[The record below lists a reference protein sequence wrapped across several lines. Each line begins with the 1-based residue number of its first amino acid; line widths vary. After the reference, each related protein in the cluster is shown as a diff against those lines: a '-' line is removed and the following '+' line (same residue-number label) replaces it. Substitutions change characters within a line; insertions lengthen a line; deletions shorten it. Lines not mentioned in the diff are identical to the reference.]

1 MNEALKI
8 IKELNL
14 VFFIKKID
22 LNEDEINS
30 YSESQIKKEN
40 IRKTRQNIFRFVKGY
55 IPLVNLIKDSQNQM
69 AKILKDR
76 SITFEGRKLFLDILK
91 LSYTVLKNFCYKNRE
106 NQKLLFPF
114 IEYFLDEIEYDFGQ
128 TSLVSA
134 IFESNNFLCENVLNT
149 FELMKH
155 KIFRYGRQTRF
166 LEFFKVIQ
174 KCDDSYIIDN
184 QILVANTFLPI
195 ISNYSESEKLLFGAF
210 NMQGKKEFEF
220 EFAISSEGYGFYRDE
235 PYYYH
240 KELIEVLIYTIKGN
254 EGQSINLKKI
264 QEYFKMRKLL
274 PYLFK
279 DDTFFKKER
288 DEEINEEIQNESFA
302 RDFHKLID
310 NSLPLLEAPSVR
322 GNTIIKPSVLD
333 LVNMVYFNP
342 HKINLD
348 KIYKNYDGICRYLEM
363 EKNRIKDVPDFEALY
378 SDEVKYL
385 FEYFLDFAKTYHKKV
400 LSPEMVPDFRERN
413 EYKFLLQVANKL
425 EENFMKYKGKL
436 DKNKNK
442 NLFAFFGSFK
452 DINFV
457 TKDKLKNLPDEENKF
472 EFEPLEL
479 KQEEVKEL
487 EFMWESV
494 LKSFLNSQTL
504 ETVINYFKE
513 KLNIFE
519 RKLKMKE
526 IF

>member
-22 LNEDEINS
+22 LNDDEINS
-30 YSESQIKKEN
+30 YSETQIKKEN

-76 SITFEGRKLFLDILK
+76 SITFEGRKIFLDILK
-91 LSYTVLKNFCYKNRE
+91 LSYTVLKNFCFKNRE

-128 TSLVSA
+128 AALVSA
-134 IFESNNFLCENVLNT
+134 IFESNNFLCENVGNT

-174 KCDDSYIIDN
+174 KCDDSYLIDN

-195 ISNYSESEKLLFGAF
+195 LSNYSESEKLLYGTF
-210 NMQGKKEFEF
+210 NMQGKREFEF
-220 EFAISSEGYGFYRDE
+220 EFAISKEGYGYYRDE

-240 KELIEVLIYTIKGN
+240 KELIEVLILTIKGN

-264 QEYFKMRKLL
+264 QDYFKMRKLL

-279 DDTFFKKER
+279 EDTFYKKQR
-288 DEEINEEIQNESFA
+288 EEDINEDIQNGSFV
-302 RDFHKLID
+302 RDFNKLIE
-310 NSLPLLEAPSVR
+310 NSLPLLDNPSIK

-333 LVNMVYFNP
+333 FMNMIYFNP
-342 HKINLD
+342 QKINLD
-348 KIYKNYDGICRYLEM
+348 NIYKNYDGICRYLET
-363 EKNRIKDVPDFEALY
+363 EKNRIKDIPDFEALY
-378 SDEVKYL
+378 SDELKYL
-385 FEYFLDFAKTYHKKV
+385 FEYFLDFSKTYHKKV

-413 EYKFLLQVANKL
+413 EYKSLLQVGNKL
-425 EENFMKYKGKL
+425 EESFMKYKGKL
-436 DKNKNK
+436 DKNKTK
-442 NLFAFFGSFK
+442 NLFAFFASFK
-452 DINFV
+452 DINFG
-457 TKDKLKNLPDEENKF
+457 TKDKLKSLNDEENKF
-472 EFEPLEL
+472 EFEPLES

-504 ETVINYFKE
+504 EKVIMLMRKKY
-513 KLNIFE
+513 IFS
-519 RKLKMKE
+519 
-526 IF
+526 I